1 MNNKGQTTILF
12 SLIISILLLFTLAAL
27 EVGRIHLS
35 AVKIK
40 PCVHSMRSSVM
51 ADYNAELF
59 ERYHLLFLDPTYG
72 TGSEAVLEEK
82 IVDYLETSLNGEDG
96 STIYQFQ
103 VEEVAISERETI
115 MSDNM
120 KLLKQQI
127 KDYESTAGVMN
138 RIKDMLMNFGK
149 NNTDLENAAKET
161 EINGKEIL
169 INGKEILVSG
179 ENGDGT
185 SDTNAGTEEETAVK
199 EEDYKDPRET
209 LEESLKFGILSF
221 VAPGKDFSKEAYKIK
236 NAPSEKY
243 EEVQREERSKE
254 FDDIGFLNSFLDEA
268 TKGINLDQL
277 TENAAFAGYVTSHF
291 SNAMEQKE
299 NSVMQCEAEYILK
312 GKDSDY
318 DNMEAVIEEMTWLR
332 MPVNYA
338 YLLTD
343 LEKKSQAL
351 TLATAISIV
360 TGTEPF
366 VEVIKY
372 LLLACWAYGESLY
385 EMHILLSGE
394 QIAYIKTSGTWYT
407 DLETLTAVNS
417 VAKQTNGLSYE
428 DCLTILLLKKTGAS
442 LDKGYARILDVIQVN
457 LRQDYSTFRITDC
470 VGSMTIQGKVSMNP
484 LFQKGKEEGAYD
496 YYFEEHI
503 SYK

>member
-35 AVKIK
+35 KVKIK
-40 PCVHSMRSSVM
+40 PCVHSMRASVM
-51 ADYNAELF
+51 ADYNTELF
-59 ERYHLLFLDPTYG
+59 ERYHLLFFDPTYG

-82 IVDYLETSLNGEDG
+82 IVDYLETSLNGEEG

-103 VEEVAISERETI
+103 VEEVALSERKTI

-127 KDYESTAGVMN
+127 KEYESTVGVVN
-138 RIKDMLMNFGK
+138 QIKDMLLNFGK
-149 NNTDLENAAKET
+149 SNTDLEDAAQET
-161 EINGKEIL
+161 EINGKEL
-169 INGKEILVSG
+169 PVSG
-179 ENGDGT
+179 EEGDET
-185 SDTNAGTEEETAVK
+185 MNTKVETEEETAVK

-209 LEESLKFGILSF
+209 LKTSLQFGILSF
-221 VAPGKDFSKEAYKIK
+221 VAPGKDFSKESYKIK

-243 EEVQREERSKE
+243 EEVQREERSKA

-268 TKGINLDQL
+268 TKESSFDQL

-299 NSVMQCEAEYILK
+299 DSVMQCEVEYILK
-312 GKDSDY
+312 GKDNDY
-318 DNMEAVIEEMTWLR
+318 DNIEAVIEEMTWSR
-332 MPVNYA
+332 MPLNYA

-343 LEKKSQAL
+343 MEKKSQAL

-407 DLETLTAVNS
+407 DLETLTAVND

-428 DCLTILLLKKTGAS
+428 DFLTILLLKETGKS

-457 LRQDYSTFRITDC
+457 LIQNYSTFRITDC

-484 LFQKGKEEGAYD
+484 LFQKGKEEGVYD
-496 YYFEEHI
+496 YYFEEYI
-503 SYK
+503 SYE